1 MIHNIHEDILK
12 FFWTLCRPESN
23 RSLYVSYDN
32 KISLRLNFHT
42 PQILVVIEEVALFE
56 ANYTKKLEIC
66 NHFFRFI
73 ISLIMAHICAYIS
86 NNGRFK

>member
-56 ANYTKKLEIC
+56 ANYTKTRNL
-66 NHFFRFI
+66 
-73 ISLIMAHICAYIS
+73 
-86 NNGRFK
+86 